1 MVSRWTLRKG
11 QSRSRKSAD
20 LIITITIITTS
31 IIIITIITF
40 AITIITITIRPITN
54 TLKQNPKIPGFHRR
68 VSLRKHRA
76 SHKGLGFRV

>member
-11 QSRSRKSAD
+11 QSRSCKSAD

-31 IIIITIITF
+31 IIIITF